1 MPYLLDPAWIAA
13 FSMLLLAIGAA
24 YVVTKAEPWA

>member
-13 FSMLLLAIGAA
+13 FSLLLLPVGAA
-24 YVVTKAEPWA
+24 YVLMKAEPPV